1 MINGL
6 SYYSGQCKII
16 LEMFKLDGPFLNH
29 LDFDLELKQ
38 L

>member
-1 MINGL
+1 MVLVIIVASVKL
-6 SYYSGQCKII
+6 II